1 MNDQLKIEKL
11 ELQQIN
17 YLIDGFKKWYTKND
31 SEIDDDNLFLISMD
45 MYESGDTEI
54 FSLKECNNIVGVF
67 FIVEANNNIEI
78 GGGLIEFSKSINNAF
93 FVFDFCRNIAQK
105 KKINTIKINVIKKHY
120 KYEALLRLY
129 TRYGF
134 DICNINEVSV
144 SLSLKI
150 TSP

>member
-11 ELQQIN
+11 ELYQIH
-17 YLIDGFKKWYTKND
+17 YLFDGFKKWYTKND
-31 SEIDDDNLFLISMD
+31 SEIDEANLFSTAMD
-45 MYESGDTEI
+45 MYESVDTEI
-54 FSLKECNNIVGVF
+54 FALLECNKIVGVF
-67 FIVEANNNIEI
+67 FIVESNNDIEI
-78 GGGLIEFSKSINNAF
+78 GGGLTELSKFNNNAY
-93 FVFDFCRNIAQK
+93 FVFDFCRNIALQ

-129 TRYGF
+129 SRYGF

-144 SLSLKI
+144 ALALNL